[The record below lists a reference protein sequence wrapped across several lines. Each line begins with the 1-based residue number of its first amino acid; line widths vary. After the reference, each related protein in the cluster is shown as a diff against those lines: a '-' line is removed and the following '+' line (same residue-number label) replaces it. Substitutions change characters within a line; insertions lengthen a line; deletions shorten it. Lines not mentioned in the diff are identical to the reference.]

1 MELGEGMEHVE
12 PMHIDYGCVDTQLCP
27 ENRKKSLVIGTTPFV
42 PNIKLVEELF

>member
-27 ENRKKSLVIGTTPFV
+27 ENRKKSLVIWYHTFCSKYQIG
-42 PNIKLVEELF
+42 